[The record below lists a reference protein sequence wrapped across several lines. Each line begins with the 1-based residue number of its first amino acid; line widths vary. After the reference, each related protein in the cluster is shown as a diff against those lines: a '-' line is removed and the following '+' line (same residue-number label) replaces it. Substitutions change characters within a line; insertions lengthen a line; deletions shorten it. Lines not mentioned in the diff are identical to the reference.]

1 MGRSNTVECYKSND
15 PFEKALVLFR
25 QSRTLL
31 RYCGNNVELVFRS
44 RSFVSTLSKSEISQN
59 KNSFDTVA
67 KTGNNVEAAL
77 DFVERIVQRV
87 AFDTVVSTLLLVWT
101 GHNATNQTY
110 RRGAAKAAWTVD
122 IRYQLRL
129 SSSPMRIELVEKS
142 GIYRFGNRRS
152 RQVVSQA
159 AASRRLTGMQP
170 ATDIADWCFAHRM
183 TVLRT
188 EPTATEHTPRDM
200 TD

>member
-1 MGRSNTVECYKSND
+1 MDLPPDPSHQTSQDPSPRLRSCFALAVSPSPFHCRKNPIRAPMGRSNTVECYKSND

-110 RRGAAKAAWTVD
+110 RRGAAKAA
-122 IRYQLRL
+122 
-129 SSSPMRIELVEKS
+129 
-142 GIYRFGNRRS
+142 
-152 RQVVSQA
+152 
-159 AASRRLTGMQP
+159 
-170 ATDIADWCFAHRM
+170 
-183 TVLRT
+183 
-188 EPTATEHTPRDM
+188 
-200 TD
+200 